1 VWEFIFLML
10 VLKLPIVYLCAVVWW
25 AIKAEPKPPEPAFA
39 LVPEEPS
46 PWSPR
51 RRPTRRLGGPH
62 AASGR
67 LARRAERVP
76 TALTARARR

>member
-25 AIKAEPKPPEPAFA
+25 AVKAEPKPPEPAFT
-39 LVPEEPS
+39 LVTEEPP
-46 PWSPR
+46 PWRPR

-67 LARRAERVP
+67 VARRSVQRRAAV
-76 TALTARARR
+76 TARASR